1 MAPLSL
7 LLNSH
12 LAMPKLFCEI
22 ELERRRRRLQK
33 QLVLMY
39 CQSRTKKSLF
49 RLSIS
54 KRKISHLPISFT
66 TEQQMYVVS
75 DATSTMIDRSFPI

>member
-22 ELERRRRRLQK
+22 ELERRRRLQK
-33 QLVLMY
+33 KTANVL
-39 CQSRTKKSLF
+39 SKPNKKSFF
-49 RLSIS
+49 RHSIS
-54 KRKISHLPISFT
+54 EWKISHLPISFT

-75 DATSTMIDRSFPI
+75 DATLLWIDLSFPI

>member
-33 QLVLMY
+33 KTANVL
-39 CQSRTKKSLF
+39 SKPNKKSFF
-49 RLSIS
+49 RHSIS
-54 KRKISHLPISFT
+54 ERIISHLPISFT
-66 TEQQMYVVS
+66 TEQQMYAVS
-75 DATSTMIDRSFPI
+75 DATLL

>member
-22 ELERRRRRLQK
+22 ELERRRRLQK
-33 QLVLMY
+33 TQRLLMY
-39 CQSRTKKSLF
+39 CQSRTKRSSF

-54 KRKISHLPISFT
+54 DRKISHLPISIT
-66 TEQQMYVVS
+66 TEQQMY
-75 DATSTMIDRSFPI
+75 

>member
-22 ELERRRRRLQK
+22 ELERRRHCRLQK
-33 QLVLMY
+33 KTANVL
-39 CQSRTKKSLF
+39 SKPNKKSFF
-49 RLSIS
+49 RHSIS
-54 KRKISHLPISFT
+54 ERIISHLPISFT

-75 DATSTMIDRSFPI
+75 DATLL